1 MKQNELILVEERAFW
16 GNGIWTEIKKIIG
29 FSKLGVWAAN
39 PSGRETFECPQKG
52 KEWGEKGR
60 GGGGVKRKG
69 WWEIGSRWRGKDE
82 RLGKT
87 GTFHARNSLGHI
99 LGPSV
104 VQPLW
109 THDTGREEAE
119 HEIRDEGGRDYGGPW
134 AECSE
139 VQTVSYKK
147 WEAEHP

>member
-1 MKQNELILVEERAFW
+1 MQETAWDIYWDPVYFNL
-16 GNGIWTEIKKIIG
+16 
-29 FSKLGVWAAN
+29 
-39 PSGRETFECPQKG
+39 SG
-52 KEWGEKGR
+52 
-60 GGGGVKRKG
+60 
-69 WWEIGSRWRGKDE
+69 
-82 RLGKT
+82 
-87 GTFHARNSLGHI
+87 
-99 LGPSV
+99 
-104 VQPLW
+104 

>member
-1 MKQNELILVEERAFW
+1 MKQNELILVEERDFW

-29 FSKLGVWAAN
+29 FSKLGVWAAI
-39 PSGRETFECPQKG
+39 PSGRETFERPQKG

-109 THDTGREEAE
+109 NTWYR
-119 HEIRDEGGRDYGGPW
+119 EGGSRTWDQRWRRQRLWW
-134 AECSE
+134 ALGRVLRGSNCIL
-139 VQTVSYKK
+139 
-147 WEAEHP
+147 